1 MLGPQTKGEFGD
13 RLEKLAVRVITM
25 TNALPR
31 TAAGRH
37 VGVQLL
43 RSGTSPGANY
53 CEARCAESRADFAH
67 KMQIVVK
74 ELRETLYWIELC
86 RNTHLL
92 KPTRLAGIAGEV
104 NELISIGV
112 KSVVTAKSNRRTE
125 R

>member
-1 MLGPQTKGEFGD
+1 VAQSGNYGE
-13 RLEKLAVRVITM
+13 RLQELAVRVIAM
-25 TNALPR
+25 TNALPK

-37 VGVQLL
+37 VGLQLL

-86 RNTHLL
+86 RNAHLL
-92 KPTRLAGIAGEV
+92 KPARLDGIASEV

-112 KSVVTAKSNRRTE
+112 KSVVTAKSNKGAAR
-125 R
+125 